1 MVQRSSLASLSF
13 GALFCAA
20 GPSVALL
27 SVNKY
32 SIPKIS
38 QDIAYKNLQDNS
50 EVTWLIRLIPYD
62 PNVHNELSI
71 GNLKKLGPPSV
82 RFTFVG
88 PYQELKGYTVAE
100 AVRRLT
106 GSSPDPDMRV
116 SAIIFHLNR
125 KKVRLFPA
133 NARGLLQ
140 VVKFLED
147 DVSDNINNKL
157 ITDYV
162 LGKVLDKVWNK
173 NEAASV
179 ANWGNR
185 VRGVLQHI
193 GVGVVQNVPWSE
205 ITLKI

>member
-1 MVQRSSLASLSF
+1 MNPTDILLGLEKIIDAIKSTSAAQFLMVAGFLSLIITLVSLIVVSRSPQLVPKWFRAVPPASLIF
-13 GALFCAA
+13 GVLFCAA

-38 QDIAYKNLQDNS
+38 QNTAYKNLQDNS

-62 PNVHNELSI
+62 PNDPKDNNELSI
-71 GNLKKLGPPSV
+71 GNLKRLAPPSV

-106 GSSPDPDMRV
+106 GGSLGQDMRV
-116 SAIIFHLNR
+116 SAIIFHLNK

-133 NARGLLQ
+133 NARWLLQ
-140 VVKFLED
+140 VVKYL
-147 DVSDNINNKL
+147 
-157 ITDYV
+157 
-162 LGKVLDKVWNK
+162 
-173 NEAASV
+173 
-179 ANWGNR
+179 
-185 VRGVLQHI
+185 
-193 GVGVVQNVPWSE
+193 
-205 ITLKI
+205 